1 MSKPRRITE
10 LQLTTNPSISDLIAL
25 ARVGSNSRTTIGSLL
40 NAEIPSTFGATT
52 INGDLNVNG
61 NLNVSTIVSASVL
74 YDSGSTIFGNSLDDT
89 HDFIGDVTISGSLFV
104 SGGTE
109 LGGDIFPQTPQG
121 ATLGTPEK
129 PFREIYLQSGSINIE
144 SDTPGD
150 PSAVISNNDGNLDIS
165 VGGMRLI
172 QSDASFIAPTGS
184 FSYLSSSFN
193 HIGSAFRV
201 GDTVTTGSLKVSG
214 STIQIGNNNLIGITS
229 LTGSVNI
236 SGSTTQIGNN
246 TLTGNTNLIGSFNVD
261 GDSVF
266 SGSINIASG
275 SSYYRAGNKLFN
287 YGQWGSLETQ
297 SGSANTARAMKLDLQ
312 YNGVSGLY
320 IAPGDSGHMTRIY
333 VENTGLYN
341 IQFSTQLHATT
352 NTAIDFSIWF
362 AKDGTDLANSNTDF
376 SIEKVSGGGFAVAAL
391 NILEPISSGSYVEL
405 YWSATHNN
413 GQLQYKPVQSNPTR
427 PATPSIIL
435 TVTQIA

>member
-40 NAEIPSTFGATT
+40 NAEIPSTFGTTT

-61 NLNVSTIVSASVL
+61 TLNVSTIVSASVL
-74 YDSGSTIFGNSLDDT
+74 YESGSTIFGNSLDDT

-121 ATLGTPEK
+121 ATLGTAEK
-129 PFREIYLQSGSINIE
+129 PFRELYLQSGSISIE

-150 PSAVISNNDGNLDIS
+150 PSALISNNNGNLDIS

-184 FSYLSSSFN
+184 FSYLSGSFT

-201 GDTVTTGSLKVSG
+201 GDTVTSG
-214 STIQIGNNNLIGITS
+214 SFL
-229 LTGSVNI
+229 V

-246 TLTGNTNLIGSFNVD
+246 TLTGNTNLIGSVNVD

-297 SGSANTARAMKLDLQ
+297 SGSANTSRAMKLDLQ

-320 IAPGDSGHMTRIY
+320 IASGDSGHMTRIY

-341 IQFSTQLHATT
+341 IQFSAQLHATT
-352 NTAIDFSIWF
+352 NRAIDFSIWF

-376 SIEKVSGGGFAVAAL
+376 SIEKVAGGGFAVAAL

-405 YWSATHNN
+405 YWSATHEN
-413 GQLQYKPVQSNPTR
+413 GQIQYKPVQSNPTR
-427 PATPSIIL
+427 PATPSIIV